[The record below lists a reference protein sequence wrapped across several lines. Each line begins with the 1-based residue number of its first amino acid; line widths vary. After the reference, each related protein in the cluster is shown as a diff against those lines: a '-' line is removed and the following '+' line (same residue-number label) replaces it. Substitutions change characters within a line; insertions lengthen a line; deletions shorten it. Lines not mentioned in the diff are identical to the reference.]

1 MIVQLVSYK
10 STLRADSRLRHTAE
24 IINSS
29 KADLILFAGYT
40 LASHK
45 DVGELNK
52 LVGNDK
58 TIAVIEVTENAVSVL
73 NPARNSLFLLRNGVV
88 KDIYTHQL
96 FRDSKTI
103 KAYPELGEHLMLELE
118 TRRNF
123 STANR
128 NVAIIQCGENN
139 ILRNI
144 QSEGNRAVF
153 RFESDT
159 ILNQRFADF
168 LNNTD
173 IILNPM
179 HSPMGNQGKMR
190 KRREFFSDNNRAY
203 FSTANFED
211 EESIY
216 NKSVQYVCIN
226 GKEQEPMN
234 VEVGKRD
241 SYIVRTFVIPIV
253 R

>member
-10 STLRADSRLRHTAE
+10 STLRADSRLQHTAE

-29 KADLILFAGYT
+29 KADLILFAGHT
-40 LASHK
+40 LASHR
-45 DVGELNK
+45 DVDELNT
-52 LVGNDK
+52 LLDNNR
-58 TIAVIEVTENAVSVL
+58 TTAVIEVKKDTKSKSLPVYH
-73 NPARNSLFLLRNGVV
+73 SLFLLQNGVA

-96 FRDSKTI
+96 FTDSKTI

-123 STANR
+123 SAANR
-128 NVAIIQCGENN
+128 NVSIIQCGENN

-153 RFESDT
+153 RFEDDA
-159 ILNQRFADF
+159 ILNKRFADF

-179 HSPMGNQGKMR
+179 HSPMGNQPKMR
-190 KRREFFSDNNRAY
+190 KRREFFSSNNRAY
-203 FSTANFED
+203 FSTANYVN
-211 EESIY
+211 EEAIY
-216 NKSVQYVCIN
+216 NKSVQYACIN
-226 GKEQEPMN
+226 GKEQEPMD

-241 SYIVRTFVIPIV
+241 SYIVRTFVI
-253 R
+253 

>member
-10 STLRADSRLRHTAE
+10 SALRADSRLQHTAE

-29 KADLILFAGYT
+29 KADLILFAGHT
-40 LASHK
+40 LASHR
-45 DVGELNK
+45 DVDELNT
-52 LVGNDK
+52 LLDNNR
-58 TIAVIEVTENAVSVL
+58 TTAVIEVKKDTKSKSLPVYH
-73 NPARNSLFLLRNGVV
+73 SLFLLQNGVA

-96 FRDSKTI
+96 FTDSKTI

-123 STANR
+123 SAANR
-128 NVAIIQCGENN
+128 NVSIIQCGENN

-144 QSEGNRAVF
+144 QSEGNRAVC
-153 RFESDT
+153 RFEDDA
-159 ILNQRFADF
+159 ILNKRFADF

-179 HSPMGNQGKMR
+179 HSPMGNQPKMR

-216 NKSVQYVCIN
+216 NKSVQYACIN

-241 SYIVRTFVIPIV
+241 SYIIRTFVI
-253 R
+253 

>member
-1 MIVQLVSYK
+1 MQ
-10 STLRADSRLRHTAE
+10 HTAE

-29 KADLILFAGYT
+29 KADLILFAGHT
-40 LASHK
+40 LASHC
-45 DVGELNK
+45 DVDELNTV
-52 LVGNDK
+52 LNNNR
-58 TIAVIEVTENAVSVL
+58 TTAVIEVKKDAKSKSLPVYH
-73 NPARNSLFLLRNGVV
+73 SLFLLQNGVV

-96 FRDSKTI
+96 FTDSKTI
-103 KAYPELGEHLMLELE
+103 KAYPDLGEHLMLELE
-118 TRRNF
+118 TRCNF
-123 STANR
+123 SAANR
-128 NVAIIQCGENN
+128 NVSIIQCGENN

-153 RFESDT
+153 RFEDDA
-159 ILNQRFADF
+159 IMNQRFADF

-203 FSTANFED
+203 FSTANYGD

-216 NKSVQYVCIN
+216 NKSVQYACVN
-226 GKEQEPMN
+226 GKEQKPMD
-234 VEVGKRD
+234 VVSSIRLCQW
-241 SYIVRTFVIPIV
+241 
-253 R
+253 

>member
-10 STLRADSRLRHTAE
+10 STLRADSRLQHTAE

-29 KADLILFAGYT
+29 KADLILFAGHT
-40 LASHK
+40 LASHR
-45 DVGELNK
+45 DVDELNT
-52 LVGNDK
+52 LLDNNR
-58 TIAVIEVTENAVSVL
+58 TTAVIEVKKDTKSKSLPVYH
-73 NPARNSLFLLRNGVV
+73 SLFLLQNGVT

-96 FRDSKTI
+96 FTDSKTI
-103 KAYPELGEHLMLELE
+103 KAYPELGDHLMLELE

-128 NVAIIQCGENN
+128 NVSVIQCGENN

-153 RFESDT
+153 RFEDDA
-159 ILNQRFADF
+159 ILNKRFADF

-179 HSPMGNQGKMR
+179 HSPMGNQPKMR
-190 KRREFFSDNNRAY
+190 KRREFFSSNNRAY
-203 FSTANFED
+203 FSTANYVD
-211 EESIY
+211 EEAIY
-216 NKSVQYVCIN
+216 NKSVQYACIN
-226 GKEQEPMN
+226 GKEQEPMD

-241 SYIVRTFVIPIV
+241 SYIVRTFVI
-253 R
+253 

>member
-10 STLRADSRLRHTAE
+10 SALRSDSRLQHTAE

-29 KADLILFAGYT
+29 KADLILFAGHT
-40 LASHK
+40 LASHR
-45 DVGELNK
+45 DVDELNT
-52 LVGNDK
+52 LLDNNR
-58 TIAVIEVTENAVSVL
+58 TTAVIEVKKDTKSKSLPVYH
-73 NPARNSLFLLRNGVV
+73 SLFLLQNGVA
-88 KDIYTHQL
+88 KDIYSHQL
-96 FRDSKTI
+96 FTDSKTI

-123 STANR
+123 SAANR
-128 NVAIIQCGENN
+128 NVSIIQCGENN

-153 RFESDT
+153 RFEDDA
-159 ILNQRFADF
+159 IMNQRFADF

-190 KRREFFSDNNRAY
+190 KRREFLSDNNRAY

-216 NKSVQYVCIN
+216 NKSVQYACIN

-241 SYIVRTFVIPIV
+241 SYIVRTFVI
-253 R
+253 

>member
-1 MIVQLVSYK
+1 MVIQLVSFK

-29 KADLILFAGYT
+29 KADPILFAGHT
-40 LASHK
+40 LASHR
-45 DVGELNK
+45 DVDELNT
-52 LVGNDK
+52 LLDNNR
-58 TIAVIEVTENAVSVL
+58 TTAVIEVKKDTKSKSLPVYH
-73 NPARNSLFLLRNGVV
+73 SLFLLQNGVT

-96 FRDSKTI
+96 FTDSKTI

-128 NVAIIQCGENN
+128 NVSVIQCGENN

-153 RFESDT
+153 RFEDDA
-159 ILNQRFADF
+159 ILNKRFADF
-168 LNNTD
+168 LNKTD

-179 HSPMGNQGKMR
+179 HSPMGNQPKMR
-190 KRREFFSDNNRAY
+190 KRREFFSSNNRAY
-203 FSTANFED
+203 FSTANYVD
-211 EESIY
+211 EEAIY
-216 NKSVQYVCIN
+216 NKSVQYACIN

-241 SYIVRTFVIPIV
+241 SYIVRTFVI
-253 R
+253 

>member
-10 STLRADSRLRHTAE
+10 STLRADSRLQHTAE

-29 KADLILFAGYT
+29 KADLILFAGHT

-45 DVGELNK
+45 DVDKLNI
-52 LVGNDK
+52 LVDNDK
-58 TIAVIEVTENAVSVL
+58 TTAVIEVTENAISVL
-73 NPARNSLFLLRNGVV
+73 NPVCNSLFLLRNGVV

-96 FRDSKTI
+96 FTDSKTI

-123 STANR
+123 SAANR
-128 NVAIIQCGENN
+128 NVSIIQCGENN

-153 RFESDT
+153 RFEDDA
-159 ILNQRFADF
+159 ILNQRFAVF
-168 LNNTD
+168 LNNTN

-179 HSPMGNQGKMR
+179 HSPMGNQPKMR
-190 KRREFFSDNNRAY
+190 KRREFFSSNNRAY
-203 FSTANFED
+203 FSTANYVD
-211 EESIY
+211 EKAIY
-216 NKSVQYVCIN
+216 NKSVQYACIN

-234 VEVGKRD
+234 VEVGKRC
-241 SYIVRTFVIPIV
+241 SYIVRTFVI
-253 R
+253 

>member
-10 STLRADSRLRHTAE
+10 SALRADSRLQHTAE

-29 KADLILFAGYT
+29 KADLILFAGHT
-40 LASHK
+40 LASHR
-45 DVGELNK
+45 DVDELNT
-52 LVGNDK
+52 LLDNNR
-58 TIAVIEVTENAVSVL
+58 TTAVIEVKKDTKSKSLPVYH
-73 NPARNSLFLLRNGVV
+73 SLFLLQNGVA
-88 KDIYTHQL
+88 KDIYSHQL
-96 FRDSKTI
+96 FTDSKTI

-123 STANR
+123 SAANR
-128 NVAIIQCGENN
+128 NVSIIQCGENN

-144 QSEGNRAVF
+144 QSERNRAVF
-153 RFESDT
+153 RFEDDA
-159 ILNQRFADF
+159 IMNQRFADF

-190 KRREFFSDNNRAY
+190 KRREFLSDNNRAY

-216 NKSVQYVCIN
+216 NKSVQYACIN

-241 SYIVRTFVIPIV
+241 SYIVRTFVI
-253 R
+253 

>member
-10 STLRADSRLRHTAE
+10 STLRADSRLQHTAE

-29 KADLILFAGYT
+29 KADLILFAGHT
-40 LASHK
+40 LASHR
-45 DVGELNK
+45 DVDELNT
-52 LVGNDK
+52 LLDNNR
-58 TIAVIEVTENAVSVL
+58 TTAVIEVKKDTKSKSLPVYH
-73 NPARNSLFLLRNGVV
+73 SLFLLQNGVA

-96 FRDSKTI
+96 FTDSKTI

-128 NVAIIQCGENN
+128 NVSVIQCGENN

-153 RFESDT
+153 RFEDDA
-159 ILNQRFADF
+159 ILSQRFAAF

-190 KRREFFSDNNRAY
+190 KRRELFSSNNRAY
-203 FSTANFED
+203 FSTANYVD
-211 EESIY
+211 EEAIY
-216 NKSVQYVCIN
+216 NKSVQYACIN
-226 GKEQEPMN
+226 GKEQEPMD

-241 SYIVRTFVIPIV
+241 SYIVRTFVI
-253 R
+253 

>member
-10 STLRADSRLRHTAE
+10 STLRADSRLQHTAE

-29 KADLILFAGYT
+29 KADLILFAGHT
-40 LASHK
+40 LASHR
-45 DVGELNK
+45 DVDELNT
-52 LVGNDK
+52 LLDNNM
-58 TIAVIEVTENAVSVL
+58 TTAVIEVKKDAKSKSLPVYH
-73 NPARNSLFLLRNGVV
+73 SLFLLQNGVA

-96 FRDSKTI
+96 FTDSKTI

-123 STANR
+123 SAANR
-128 NVAIIQCGENN
+128 NVSIIQCGENN

-153 RFESDT
+153 RFEDDA
-159 ILNQRFADF
+159 ILNQRFAAF
-168 LNNTD
+168 LNKTD

-190 KRREFFSDNNRAY
+190 KRRELFSSNNRAY
-203 FSTANFED
+203 FSTANYVD
-211 EESIY
+211 EEAIY
-216 NKSVQYVCIN
+216 NKSVQYACIN
-226 GKEQEPMN
+226 GKEQEPMD

-241 SYIVRTFVIPIV
+241 SYIVRTFVI
-253 R
+253 

>member
-10 STLRADSRLRHTAE
+10 STLRADSRLQYTAE

-29 KADLILFAGYT
+29 KADLILFAGHT
-40 LASHK
+40 LASHR
-45 DVGELNK
+45 DVDELNT
-52 LVGNDK
+52 LLDNNR
-58 TIAVIEVTENAVSVL
+58 TTAVIEVKKDTKSKSLPVYH
-73 NPARNSLFLLRNGVV
+73 SLFLLQNGVT

-96 FRDSKTI
+96 FTDSKTI

-128 NVAIIQCGENN
+128 NVSVIQCGENN

-153 RFESDT
+153 RFEDDA
-159 ILNQRFADF
+159 ILNQRFAAF

-190 KRREFFSDNNRAY
+190 KRRELFSSNNRAY
-203 FSTANFED
+203 FSTANYVD
-211 EESIY
+211 EEAIY
-216 NKSVQYVCIN
+216 NKSVQYACIN
-226 GKEQEPMN
+226 GKEQDPVN
-234 VEVGKRD
+234 VEIDKRY
-241 SYIVRTFVIPIV
+241 SYIVRTFVI
-253 R
+253 

>member
-10 STLRADSRLRHTAE
+10 STLRADSRLQHTAE

-29 KADLILFAGYT
+29 KADLILFAGHT
-40 LASHK
+40 LASHR
-45 DVGELNK
+45 DVDELNT
-52 LVGNDK
+52 LLDNNR
-58 TIAVIEVTENAVSVL
+58 TTAVIEVKKDTKSKSLPVYH
-73 NPARNSLFLLRNGVV
+73 SLFLLQNGVT

-96 FRDSKTI
+96 FTDSKTI

-128 NVAIIQCGENN
+128 NVSVIQCGENN

-153 RFESDT
+153 RFEDDA
-159 ILNQRFADF
+159 ILNKRFADF

-179 HSPMGNQGKMR
+179 HSPMGNQPKMC
-190 KRREFFSDNNRAY
+190 KRREFFSSNNRAY

-216 NKSVQYVCIN
+216 NKSVQYACIN

-234 VEVGKRD
+234 VEVGKRE
-241 SYIVRTFVIPIV
+241 SYIVRTFVI
-253 R
+253 

>member
-1 MIVQLVSYK
+1 MVIQLVSFK

-45 DVGELNK
+45 DVDKLNI
-52 LVGNDK
+52 LVDNDK
-58 TIAVIEVTENAVSVL
+58 TTAVIEVTENAISVL
-73 NPARNSLFLLRNGVV
+73 NPVCNSLFLLQNGVA
-88 KDIYTHQL
+88 KDMFTHQL
-96 FRDSKTI
+96 FSDSKTI
-103 KAYPELGEHLMLELE
+103 NSYPILGEYLMLELE

-123 STANR
+123 SAANR
-128 NVAIIQCGENN
+128 NVSIIQCGENN

-153 RFESDT
+153 RFEDEA
-159 ILNQRFADF
+159 ILNQRFAAF
-168 LNNTD
+168 LNKTD
-173 IILNPM
+173 IILNPI

-211 EESIY
+211 EKSIY
-216 NKSVQYVCIN
+216 NKSVQYACIN

-234 VEVGKRD
+234 VEIGKRD
-241 SYIVRTFVIPIV
+241 SYIVRTFVI
-253 R
+253 

>member
-10 STLRADSRLRHTAE
+10 SALRAESRLQHTAE

-29 KADLILFAGYT
+29 KADLILFAGHT
-40 LASHK
+40 LASHR
-45 DVGELNK
+45 DVDELNT
-52 LVGNDK
+52 LLDNNR
-58 TIAVIEVTENAVSVL
+58 TTAVIEVKKDTKSKSLPVYH
-73 NPARNSLFLLRNGVV
+73 SLFLLQNGVA

-96 FRDSKTI
+96 FTDSKTI

-123 STANR
+123 SAANR
-128 NVAIIQCGENN
+128 NVSIIQCGENN

-153 RFESDT
+153 RFEDNA
-159 ILNQRFADF
+159 ILNKRFVDF

-179 HSPMGNQGKMR
+179 HSPMGNQPKMR

-211 EESIY
+211 EKSIY
-216 NKSVQYVCIN
+216 NKSVQYACIN

-241 SYIVRTFVIPIV
+241 SYIVRTFVI
-253 R
+253 

>member
-10 STLRADSRLRHTAE
+10 STLRADSRLQHTAE

-29 KADLILFAGYT
+29 KADLILFAGHT
-40 LASHK
+40 LASHR
-45 DVGELNK
+45 DVDELNT
-52 LVGNDK
+52 LLDNNM
-58 TIAVIEVTENAVSVL
+58 TTAVIEVKKDTKSKSLPVYH
-73 NPARNSLFLLRNGVV
+73 SLFLLQNGVA

-96 FRDSKTI
+96 FTDSKTI

-123 STANR
+123 SAANR
-128 NVAIIQCGENN
+128 NVSIIQCGENN

-153 RFESDT
+153 RFEDDA
-159 ILNQRFADF
+159 ILNKRFADF

-179 HSPMGNQGKMR
+179 HSPMGNQPKMR

-216 NKSVQYVCIN
+216 NKSVQYACIN

-234 VEVGKRD
+234 VEVGKRC
-241 SYIVRTFVIPIV
+241 SYIVRTFVI
-253 R
+253 

>member
-1 MIVQLVSYK
+1 MVIQLVSFK

-24 IINSS
+24 IINSA
-29 KADLILFAGYT
+29 KADLILFAGHR
-40 LASHK
+40 LASHW
-45 DVGELNK
+45 DIDELNT
-52 LVGNDK
+52 LIDNDK
-58 TIAVIEVTENAVSVL
+58 TIAVIEVKENAISVL
-73 NPARNSLFLLRNGVV
+73 NPVRHSLFLLQNGVA
-88 KDIYTHQL
+88 KDMFTHQL
-96 FRDSKTI
+96 FSDAKNISTYR
-103 KAYPELGEHLMLELE
+103 ELGEHLMLELE

-128 NVAIIQCGENN
+128 NVSVIQCGENN

-153 RFESDT
+153 RFEDDA
-159 ILNQRFADF
+159 ILNQRFAAF

-190 KRREFFSDNNRAY
+190 KRRELFSSNNRAY
-203 FSTANFED
+203 FSTANYVD
-211 EESIY
+211 EEAIY
-216 NKSVQYVCIN
+216 NKSVQYACIN
-226 GKEQEPMN
+226 GKEQEPMD

-241 SYIVRTFVIPIV
+241 SYIVRTFVI
-253 R
+253 

>member
-10 STLRADSRLRHTAE
+10 STLRADSRLQHTAE

-29 KADLILFAGYT
+29 KADLILFAGHT
-40 LASHK
+40 LASHR
-45 DVGELNK
+45 DVDELNT
-52 LVGNDK
+52 LLDNNR
-58 TIAVIEVTENAVSVL
+58 TTAVIEVKKDTKSKSLPVYH
-73 NPARNSLFLLRNGVV
+73 SLFLLQNGVT

-96 FRDSKTI
+96 FTDSKTI

-128 NVAIIQCGENN
+128 NVSVIQCGENN

-153 RFESDT
+153 RFEDDA
-159 ILNQRFADF
+159 IMNQRFVDF
-168 LNNTD
+168 LKNTD

-216 NKSVQYVCIN
+216 NKSVQYACVN

-241 SYIVRTFVIPIV
+241 SYIVRTFAI
-253 R
+253 

>member
-29 KADLILFAGYT
+29 KADLILFAGHT
-40 LASHK
+40 LASHW
-45 DVGELNK
+45 DIDELNT
-52 LVGNDK
+52 LIDNDK
-58 TIAVIEVTENAVSVL
+58 TIAVIEVKENAISVL
-73 NPARNSLFLLRNGVV
+73 NPVRDSLFLLQNGVA
-88 KDIYTHQL
+88 KDMFTHQL
-96 FRDSKTI
+96 FRDSKNIST
-103 KAYPELGEHLMLELE
+103 YRELGEHLMLELE

-128 NVAIIQCGENN
+128 NVSVIQCGENN

-153 RFESDT
+153 RFEDDA
-159 ILNQRFADF
+159 ILNQRFAAF

-190 KRREFFSDNNRAY
+190 KRRELFSSNNRAY
-203 FSTANFED
+203 FSTANYVN
-211 EESIY
+211 EEAIY
-216 NKSVQYVCIN
+216 NKSVQYACIN
-226 GKEQEPMN
+226 GKEQEPMD

-241 SYIVRTFVIPIV
+241 SYIVRTFVI
-253 R
+253 

>member
-10 STLRADSRLRHTAE
+10 STLRPDSRLQHTAE

-29 KADLILFAGYT
+29 KADLILFAGHT
-40 LASHK
+40 LASHR
-45 DVGELNK
+45 DVDELNT
-52 LVGNDK
+52 LLDNNM
-58 TIAVIEVTENAVSVL
+58 TTAVIEVKKDAKSKSLPVYH
-73 NPARNSLFLLRNGVV
+73 SLFLLQNGVA

-96 FRDSKTI
+96 FTDSKTI

-128 NVAIIQCGENN
+128 NVSVIQCGENN

-153 RFESDT
+153 RFEDDA
-159 ILNQRFADF
+159 ILNKRFADF

-179 HSPMGNQGKMR
+179 HSPMGNQPKMC
-190 KRREFFSDNNRAY
+190 KRREFFSSNNRAY

-216 NKSVQYVCIN
+216 NKSVQYACIN

-234 VEVGKRD
+234 VEVGKRN
-241 SYIVRTFVIPIV
+241 SYIVRTFVI
-253 R
+253 

>member
-10 STLRADSRLRHTAE
+10 STLRADSRLQHTAE

-29 KADLILFAGYT
+29 KADLILFAGHT
-40 LASHK
+40 LASHR
-45 DVGELNK
+45 DVDELNT
-52 LVGNDK
+52 LLDNNM
-58 TIAVIEVTENAVSVL
+58 TTAVIEVKKDTKSKSLPVYH
-73 NPARNSLFLLRNGVV
+73 SLFLLQNGVA

-96 FRDSKTI
+96 FTDSKTI

-128 NVAIIQCGENN
+128 NVSVIQCGENN

-153 RFESDT
+153 RFEDDA
-159 ILNQRFADF
+159 ILNQRFAAF

-190 KRREFFSDNNRAY
+190 KRRELFSSNNRAY
-203 FSTANFED
+203 FSTANYVD
-211 EESIY
+211 EEAIY
-216 NKSVQYVCIN
+216 NKSVQYACIN
-226 GKEQEPMN
+226 GKEQLPMN

-241 SYIVRTFVIPIV
+241 SYIVRTFVI
-253 R
+253 

>member
-10 STLRADSRLRHTAE
+10 STLRADSRLQYTAE

-29 KADLILFAGYT
+29 KADLILFAGHT
-40 LASHK
+40 LASHR
-45 DVGELNK
+45 DVDELNT
-52 LVGNDK
+52 LLDNNR
-58 TIAVIEVTENAVSVL
+58 TTAVIEVKKDTKSKSLPVYH
-73 NPARNSLFLLRNGVV
+73 SLFLLQNGVT

-96 FRDSKTI
+96 FTDSKTI

-128 NVAIIQCGENN
+128 NVSVIQCGENN

-153 RFESDT
+153 RFEDNA
-159 ILNQRFADF
+159 ILNKRFVDF

-179 HSPMGNQGKMR
+179 HSPMGNQPKMC
-190 KRREFFSDNNRAY
+190 KRREFFSSNNRAY

-211 EESIY
+211 EKSIY
-216 NKSVQYVCIN
+216 NKSVQYACIN
-226 GKEQEPMN
+226 SKEQEPMN

-241 SYIVRTFVIPIV
+241 SYIVRTFVI
-253 R
+253 

>member
-10 STLRADSRLRHTAE
+10 SALRADSRLQHTAE

-29 KADLILFAGYT
+29 KADLILFAGHT
-40 LASHK
+40 LASHR
-45 DVGELNK
+45 DVDELNT
-52 LVGNDK
+52 LLDNNM
-58 TIAVIEVTENAVSVL
+58 TTAVIEVKKDAKSKSLPVYH
-73 NPARNSLFLLRNGVV
+73 SLFLLQNGVA

-96 FRDSKTI
+96 FTDSKTI

-128 NVAIIQCGENN
+128 NVSVIQCGENN

-153 RFESDT
+153 RFEDDA
-159 ILNQRFADF
+159 ILNQRFAAF

-190 KRREFFSDNNRAY
+190 KRRELFSSNNRAY
-203 FSTANFED
+203 FSTANYVD
-211 EESIY
+211 EEAIY
-216 NKSVQYVCIN
+216 NKSVQYACIN
-226 GKEQEPMN
+226 GKEQEPMD

-241 SYIVRTFVIPIV
+241 SYIVRTFVI
-253 R
+253 

>member
-10 STLRADSRLRHTAE
+10 STLRADSRLQHTAE

-29 KADLILFAGYT
+29 KADLILFAGHT
-40 LASHK
+40 LASHR
-45 DVGELNK
+45 DVDELNT
-52 LVGNDK
+52 LLDNNM
-58 TIAVIEVTENAVSVL
+58 TTAVIEIKKDTKSKSLPVYH
-73 NPARNSLFLLRNGVV
+73 SLFLLQNGVA

-96 FRDSKTI
+96 FTDSKTI

-123 STANR
+123 SAANR
-128 NVAIIQCGENN
+128 NVSIIQCGENN

-153 RFESDT
+153 RFEDDA
-159 ILNQRFADF
+159 ILSQRFAAF
-168 LNNTD
+168 LNKTD

-190 KRREFFSDNNRAY
+190 KRRELFSSNNRAY
-203 FSTANFED
+203 FSTANYVN
-211 EESIY
+211 EEAIY
-216 NKSVQYVCIN
+216 NKSVQYACIN
-226 GKEQEPMN
+226 GKEQEPMD

-241 SYIVRTFVIPIV
+241 SYIVRTFVI
-253 R
+253 

>member
-1 MIVQLVSYK
+1 MVIQLVSYK
-10 STLRADSRLRHTAE
+10 TTLRADSRLQHTAE

-29 KADLILFAGYT
+29 KADLILFAGHT
-40 LASHK
+40 LASHR
-45 DVGELNK
+45 DVDELNT
-52 LVGNDK
+52 LLDNNR
-58 TIAVIEVTENAVSVL
+58 TTAVIEVKKDTKSKSLPVYH
-73 NPARNSLFLLRNGVV
+73 SLFLLQNGVT

-96 FRDSKTI
+96 FTDSKTI

-128 NVAIIQCGENN
+128 NVSVIQCGENN

-153 RFESDT
+153 RFEDDA
-159 ILNQRFADF
+159 ILNKRFADF

-179 HSPMGNQGKMR
+179 HSPMGNQPKMR

-216 NKSVQYVCIN
+216 NKSVQYACIN

-241 SYIVRTFVIPIV
+241 SYIIRTFVI
-253 R
+253 

>member
-10 STLRADSRLRHTAE
+10 STLRADSRLQHTAE

-29 KADLILFAGYT
+29 KADLILFAGHT
-40 LASHK
+40 LASHR
-45 DVGELNK
+45 DVDELNT
-52 LVGNDK
+52 LLDNNR
-58 TIAVIEVTENAVSVL
+58 TTAVIEVKKDTKSKSLPVYH
-73 NPARNSLFLLRNGVV
+73 SLFLLQNGVT

-96 FRDSKTI
+96 FTDSKTI

-123 STANR
+123 SAANR
-128 NVAIIQCGENN
+128 NVSIIQCGENN

-153 RFESDT
+153 RFEDDA
-159 ILNQRFADF
+159 ILNQRFAAF

-179 HSPMGNQGKMR
+179 HSPMGNQPKMR

-216 NKSVQYVCIN
+216 NKSVQYACIN

-234 VEVGKRD
+234 LEVGKRD
-241 SYIVRTFVIPIV
+241 SYIVRTFAI
-253 R
+253 

>member
-10 STLRADSRLRHTAE
+10 SALRAESRLQHTAE

-29 KADLILFAGYT
+29 KADLILFAGHT
-40 LASHK
+40 LASHR
-45 DVGELNK
+45 DVDELNT
-52 LVGNDK
+52 LLDNNR
-58 TIAVIEVTENAVSVL
+58 TTAVIEVKKDTKSKSLPVYH
-73 NPARNSLFLLRNGVV
+73 SLFLLQNGVA

-96 FRDSKTI
+96 FTDSKTI

-128 NVAIIQCGENN
+128 NVSVIQCGENN

-153 RFESDT
+153 RFEDDA
-159 ILNQRFADF
+159 ILNQRFAAF

-190 KRREFFSDNNRAY
+190 KRRELFSSNNRAY
-203 FSTANFED
+203 FSTANYVD
-211 EESIY
+211 EEAIY
-216 NKSVQYVCIN
+216 NKSVQYACIN
-226 GKEQEPMN
+226 GKEQEPMD

-241 SYIVRTFVIPIV
+241 SYIVRTFVI
-253 R
+253 

>member
-10 STLRADSRLRHTAE
+10 SALRADSRLQHTAE

-29 KADLILFAGYT
+29 KADLILFAGHT
-40 LASHK
+40 LASHR
-45 DVGELNK
+45 DVDELNT
-52 LVGNDK
+52 LLDNNR
-58 TIAVIEVTENAVSVL
+58 TTAVIEVKKDTKSKSLPVYH
-73 NPARNSLFLLRNGVV
+73 SLFLLQNGVA

-96 FRDSKTI
+96 FTDSKTI

-128 NVAIIQCGENN
+128 NVSVIQCGENN

-153 RFESDT
+153 RFEDDA
-159 ILNQRFADF
+159 IMNQRFADF

-216 NKSVQYVCIN
+216 NKSVQYACIN
-226 GKEQEPMN
+226 GKEQEPMD

-241 SYIVRTFVIPIV
+241 SYIVRTFVI
-253 R
+253 

>member
-1 MIVQLVSYK
+1 MVIQLVSFK

-29 KADLILFAGYT
+29 KADLILFAGHT
-40 LASHK
+40 LASHL
-45 DVGELNK
+45 DIDELNT
-52 LVGNDK
+52 LIDNDK
-58 TIAVIEVTENAVSVL
+58 TIAVIEVKENAISVL
-73 NPARNSLFLLRNGVV
+73 NPVCNSLFLLQNGVA
-88 KDIYTHQL
+88 KDMFTHQL
-96 FRDSKTI
+96 FSDSKNIST
-103 KAYPELGEHLMLELE
+103 YRELGEHLMLELE
-118 TRRNF
+118 TRRIF
-123 STANR
+123 SAANR
-128 NVAIIQCGENN
+128 NVSIIQCGENN

-153 RFESDT
+153 RFEDDA
-159 ILNQRFADF
+159 IMNQRFADF

-190 KRREFFSDNNRAY
+190 RRREFFSDNNRAY

-216 NKSVQYVCIN
+216 NKSVQYACIN
-226 GKEQEPMN
+226 GKEQEPMD
-234 VEVGKRD
+234 VEIGKRD
-241 SYIVRTFVIPIV
+241 SYIVRTFVI
-253 R
+253 

>member
-1 MIVQLVSYK
+1 MVIQLVSYK
-10 STLRADSRLRHTAE
+10 TTLRADSRLQHTAE
-24 IINSS
+24 IINFS
-29 KADLILFAGYT
+29 KADLILFAGHT
-40 LASHK
+40 LASHR
-45 DVGELNK
+45 DVDELNT
-52 LVGNDK
+52 LLDNNM
-58 TIAVIEVTENAVSVL
+58 TTAVIEVKKDTKSKSLPVYH
-73 NPARNSLFLLRNGVV
+73 SLFLLQNGVA

-96 FRDSKTI
+96 FTDSKTI

-123 STANR
+123 SAANR
-128 NVAIIQCGENN
+128 NVSIIQCGENN

-153 RFESDT
+153 RFEDDA
-159 ILNQRFADF
+159 ILNKRFADF

-179 HSPMGNQGKMR
+179 HSPMGNQPKMR

-216 NKSVQYVCIN
+216 NKSVQYACIN

-234 VEVGKRD
+234 VEVGKRC
-241 SYIVRTFVIPIV
+241 SYIVRTFVI
-253 R
+253 

>member
-1 MIVQLVSYK
+1 MIVLLVSYK
-10 STLRADSRLRHTAE
+10 STLRADSRLQYTAE

-29 KADLILFAGYT
+29 KADLILFAGHT
-40 LASHK
+40 LASHR
-45 DVGELNK
+45 DVDELNT
-52 LVGNDK
+52 LLDNNR
-58 TIAVIEVTENAVSVL
+58 TTAVIEVKKDTKSK
-73 NPARNSLFLLRNGVV
+73 SLPVYHSLYLLQNGVT

-96 FRDSKTI
+96 FTDSKTI

-128 NVAIIQCGENN
+128 NVSVIQCGENN

-153 RFESDT
+153 RFEDDA
-159 ILNQRFADF
+159 ILNKRFVDF

-179 HSPMGNQGKMR
+179 HSPMGNQPKMC
-190 KRREFFSDNNRAY
+190 KRREFFSSNNRAY

-216 NKSVQYVCIN
+216 NKSVQYACIN

-234 VEVGKRD
+234 VEVGKRN
-241 SYIVRTFVIPIV
+241 SYIVRTFVI
-253 R
+253 